1 MAASKRVLL
10 IISGGIAAYKCLE
23 LIRRLTDADIAVRC
37 IMTKAAERFVTPLSV
52 GALSRDTVYSDLFS
66 LKDESEMGH
75 IRLSREADLVVVA
88 PATAD
93 IIAKMAAGLADDLAT
108 TTLVATD
115 KPVLIAPAMN
125 VAMWKHPATQRNIA
139 QLREDGIA
147 LIGPETGELADG
159 EYGAGRMSE
168 PNAILQAIE
177 SRLGGPKVIGRD
189 RFVGPG
195 TALKG
200 RRAIVTAGPTHEAI
214 DPVRFIANRSSGKQ
228 GYAIAAALALAGAE
242 TILVTGPTD
251 LAAPDGVTV
260 VPVESARDM
269 LAASTGSLPADIAVC
284 VAAVA
289 DWRVENETGAKLKKG
304 ATPPELKLIPNP
316 DILAILA
323 ASRTR
328 PALVIGFAAE
338 TERVVENAAE
348 KRVRKGCDWMVAND
362 VSPGTGTFGGDR
374 NQVHLITA
382 DGAESWPSM
391 SKTEVAEWLVAR
403 IVRTLGRK
411 EDSTP
416 GRGPTQIA
424 GS

>member
-1 MAASKRVLL
+1 MAPNKRVLL
-10 IISGGIAAYKCLE
+10 IITGGIAAYKCLE

-37 IMTKAAERFVTPLSV
+37 IMTKAAEQFVTPLSV

-93 IIAKMAAGLADDLAT
+93 IIAKMAAGIADDLAT

-125 VAMWKHPATQRNIA
+125 VEMWKNPATQRNIA

-147 LIGPETGELADG
+147 MIGPETGELADG

-168 PNAILQAIE
+168 PEAILRVIE
-177 SRLGGPKVIGRD
+177 ARLGGPKVIGRD
-189 RFVGPG
+189 RFVGSGAP
-195 TALKG
+195 LMG
-200 RRAIVTAGPTHEAI
+200 RRAIVTAGPTLEAI
-214 DPVRFIANRSSGKQ
+214 DPVRFLTNRSSGKQ
-228 GYAIAAALALAGAE
+228 GYAIAAALAGAGAE
-242 TILVTGPTD
+242 TILVTGPTN
-251 LAAPDGVTV
+251 LQVPAGVTA

-269 LAASTGSLPADIAVC
+269 LAACTSALPADIVIC

-289 DWRVENETGAKLKKG
+289 DWRVENETDSKLKKG
-304 ATPPELKLIPNP
+304 AKPPELKLVANP
-316 DILAILA
+316 DILATLA
-323 ASRTR
+323 ASQTR
-328 PALVIGFAAE
+328 PSLVVGFAAE
-338 TERVVENAAE
+338 TEHVTKNAAE
-348 KRVRKGCDWMVAND
+348 KRVRKGCDWIVAND
-362 VSPGTGTFGGDR
+362 VSPGKGIFDGDR

-382 DGAESWPSM
+382 DGAEAWPSLA
-391 SKTEVAEWLVAR
+391 KTEVAARLVDR
-403 IVRTLGRK
+403 IAKALGRD
-411 EDSTP
+411 EDSPP

-424 GS
+424 DA

>member
-1 MAASKRVLL
+1 MAASKQVLL

-93 IIAKMAAGLADDLAT
+93 IIAKMAAGIADDLAT

-115 KPVLIAPAMN
+115 KAVLIAPAMN

-139 QLREDGIA
+139 RLRGDGVA
-147 LIGPETGELADG
+147 MIGPETGELADG
-159 EYGAGRMSE
+159 EYGPGRMSE
-168 PNAILQAIE
+168 PDAILRAIE
-177 SRLGGPKVIGRD
+177 ARLGGPKVIGRD
-189 RFVGPG
+189 RFAGPG

-200 RRAIVTAGPTHEAI
+200 RRAIVTAGPTREAI
-214 DPVRFIANRSSGKQ
+214 DPVRFLANRSSGKQ
-228 GYAIAAALALAGAE
+228 GYAIAAALALAGTE

-251 LAAPDGVTV
+251 LPAPDGVTM
-260 VPVESARDM
+260 VPAESARDM
-269 LAASTGSLPADIAVC
+269 LAACTRSLPADIVIC

-289 DWRVENETGAKLKKG
+289 DWRVENKTDAKLKKG
-304 ATPPELKLIPNP
+304 ATPPELKLVTNP
-316 DILAILA
+316 DILATLA
-323 ASRTR
+323 ASEPR
-328 PALVIGFAAE
+328 PSLIIGFAAE
-338 TERVVENAAE
+338 TERVAENAAE

-362 VSPGTGTFGGDR
+362 VSPGTGTFGGDN

-382 DGAESWPSM
+382 DGAEAWPSM

-403 IVRTLGRK
+403 IVRTLGRD
-411 EDSTP
+411 EDSP
-416 GRGPTQIA
+416 PKRGPTQIA